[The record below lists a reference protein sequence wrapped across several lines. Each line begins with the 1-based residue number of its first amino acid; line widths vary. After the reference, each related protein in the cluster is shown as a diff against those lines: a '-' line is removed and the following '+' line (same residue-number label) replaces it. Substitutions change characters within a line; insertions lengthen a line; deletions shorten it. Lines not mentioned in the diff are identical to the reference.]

1 MTLDPTD
8 WTTFR
13 QQAHVML
20 DDMLDYQQHL
30 RQRPTWQ
37 PLPSAKHPF
46 FHQAAPQDPQDLS
59 QVHQEF
65 LDYILPYTIGNP
77 HPGFMGWVHG
87 GGTPVGML
95 AEMLAGGLNVN
106 AGGRHQAP
114 IQLERQLLSW
124 IRQWFE
130 FPPQA
135 SGLFVTGTSMAN
147 LIGVWVAQ
155 RARLGPSLRTQG
167 LAGQTQ
173 RTLVA
178 YASAG
183 AHGCIAQALD
193 LSGLGT
199 QALHLIPLNDQ
210 FQMDCGALRARIK
223 ADRAAGLEPF
233 LVVGTAGS
241 VDVGAV
247 DDLTE
252 VAAICAEEGLWF
264 HVDGAF
270 GALGCLSPQ
279 LAPRF
284 RGMQRADSIAFD
296 FHKWGQ
302 VPYDAGF
309 ILVRED
315 TLQRQ
320 TFATPAA
327 YLRRDTRGAAA
338 GSPWPCDYGPDLSR
352 GFRALKTWF
361 TLKVYG
367 TRALGEMM
375 ANTCALAQQLGALI
389 SAQPRLE
396 LLAPIALNI
405 VCFRFRCPDPN
416 TVNAQLLIELHES
429 GLALPSSTTLK
440 GQFALRAA
448 IVNHRTTLQDLE
460 ILVAAVHRLGMKLAP
475 EPD

>member
-8 WTTFR
+8 WTAFR

-37 PLPSAKHPF
+37 PLPSAKQPF
-46 FHQAAPQDPQDLS
+46 FQQDSPLEPQDLP

-65 LDYILPYTIGNP
+65 LDHILPYTIGNP

-114 IQLERQLLSW
+114 IQLERQLLAW

-155 RARLGPSLRTQG
+155 RARLGPCLRAQG

-173 RTLVA
+173 RALVA

-199 QALHLIPLNDQ
+199 QALHLIPMNDQ
-210 FQMDCGALRARIK
+210 FQMDPGALRARVR

-247 DDLTE
+247 DDLADL
-252 VAAICAEEGLWF
+252 AALCAQEGLWF

-284 RGMQRADSIAFD
+284 RGIQRADSIAFD

-320 TFATPAA
+320 AFATPAA

-375 ANTCALAQQLGALI
+375 AHTCTLAQQLGALI
-389 SAQPRLE
+389 AAQPRLE
-396 LLAPIALNI
+396 LLAPITLNI

-416 TVNAQLLIELHES
+416 TVNAQLLIELQES

-448 IVNHRTTLQDLE
+448 LVNHRTTLQDLE
-460 ILVAAVHRLGMKLAP
+460 ILVAAVLRLGMKLAP
-475 EPD
+475 KPD

>member
-1 MTLDPTD
+1 
-8 WTTFR
+8 
-13 QQAHVML
+13 ML
-20 DDMLDYQQHL
+20 DDMLDYLEHL
-30 RQRPTWQ
+30 RQRPVWQ
-37 PLPSAKHPF
+37 PLPAAKQSF
-46 FHQAAPQDPQDLS
+46 FHQPSPQAPEDLTC
-59 QVHQEF
+59 VHQEF

-95 AEMLAGGLNVN
+95 AEMLAGALNVN

-114 IQLERQLLSW
+114 VQLERQLLSW
-124 IRQWFE
+124 IREWFQ

-155 RARLGPSLRTQG
+155 RARLGPTLRQLG
-167 LAGQTQ
+167 LAQAQ
-173 RTLVA
+173 RPLVA

-199 QALHLIPLNDQ
+199 QALHLIAMNDQ
-210 FQMDCGALRARIK
+210 YQMDLAALRERVQT
-223 ADRAAGLEPF
+223 DRTNGLEPF

-247 DDLTE
+247 DDL
-252 VAAICAEEGLWF
+252 VGLAAFCQEQELWF
-264 HVDGAF
+264 HVDGAY
-270 GALGCLSPQ
+270 GALGCLSSQ

-284 RGMQRADSIAFD
+284 QGIQQANSLAFD

-367 TRALGEMM
+367 TSALGEMM
-375 ANTCALAQQLGALI
+375 ANTCTLAQQLGALI
-389 SAQPRLE
+389 QAQPRLE

-405 VCFRFRCPDPN
+405 VCFRFRCNDPN

-448 IVNHRTTLQDLE
+448 IVNHRTTWQDLE
-460 ILVAAVHRLGMKLAP
+460 TLVVAVLHFGEILAP
-475 EPD
+475 NPD

>member
-1 MTLDPTD
+1 MTLDPAD
-8 WTTFR
+8 WSAFR
-13 QQAHVML
+13 QQAHRML
-20 DDMLDYQQHL
+20 DDMLDYLEHL

-37 PLPSAKHPF
+37 PLPVTKGSF
-46 FHQAAPQDPQDLS
+46 FRQASPQEPQELS

-65 LDYILPYTIGNP
+65 MDYILPYTIGNP

-124 IRQWFE
+124 IRHWFE

-147 LIGVWVAQ
+147 LIGVWIAQ
-155 RARLGPSLRTQG
+155 RARLGPTLRQQG
-167 LAGQTQ
+167 LAAQAQ
-173 RTLVA
+173 RPLIA

-199 QALHLIPLNDQ
+199 QALHLIPMNDQ
-210 FQMDCGALRARIK
+210 YQMDTDALRARVP

-247 DDLTE
+247 DDLADLASFCRAQE
-252 VAAICAEEGLWF
+252 LWF
-264 HVDGAF
+264 HVDGAY

-279 LAPRF
+279 LAPYLA
-284 RGMQRADSIAFD
+284 GIQQADSIAFD

-375 ANTCALAQQLGALI
+375 ANTCTLAQQLGALI
-389 SAQPRLE
+389 SAHPRLE
-396 LLAPIALNI
+396 LLAPITLNI

-416 TVNAQLLIELHES
+416 TVNAQLLMELHES
-429 GLALPSSTTLK
+429 GLALPSSTTLQ

-460 ILVAAVHRLGMKLAP
+460 TLVAAVLHFGMLLAP
-475 EPD
+475 EPN